1 MALSRA
7 AFLKLSALTAATGIL
22 SACTTGSTKDAGSSS
37 SSAASTGEYTIE
49 HAFGT
54 TTFTAVPQ
62 KIAVV
67 QPWKNPDAL
76 LALGVIPAGT
86 PKVSW
91 GQNAQDSTDWFD
103 TKLTELGGKLEDI
116 VRYDETDGPNY
127 EELAKLSPDAIFVPY
142 GNTDEE
148 TYKKLAEIAPV
159 VPAPKGVGAYET
171 SWQQCI
177 EMAGLM
183 LQRQD
188 DAKKVISDLEA
199 LIAEETAKFSNLKGA
214 TFIAG
219 YFDNENNTFG
229 AYTSGDSRPQFF
241 SSLGMESA
249 PYVAENEKTAES
261 VFLNISAE
269 VLDTVESDV
278 VWAWTNSPEDE
289 TAIKENELFQ
299 QLPALKNNAVVF
311 ESDKKAGLALSAASP
326 LSIAWVLKDTDTL
339 SKLSTAVEN
348 SKKAS

>member
-1 MALSRA
+1 MTLTRA
-7 AFLKLSALTAATGIL
+7 NFLKLSALTAAAGIL
-22 SACTTGSTKDAGSSS
+22 SACTTGSSDSASSNPS
-37 SSAASTGEYTIE
+37 ASTGEYTIE

-91 GQNAQDSTDWFD
+91 GQNGQDSTDWFD
-103 TKLTELGGKLEDI
+103 TKLTELGGSLNDI

-127 EELAKLSPDAIFVPY
+127 EELAKIEPDAIFVPY
-142 GNTDEE
+142 GNTGQEVYD
-148 TYKKLAEIAPV
+148 KLSAIAPV

-171 SWQQCI
+171 SWQQCV

-183 LQRQD
+183 LQRED

-199 LIAEETAKFSNLKGA
+199 LISEKTAEFPNLKGA

-241 SSLGMESA
+241 SSIGMESA
-249 PYVAENEKTAES
+249 PYVTENEGSAES

-278 VWAWTNSPEDE
+278 VWAWTNSPEEE
-289 TAIKENELFQ
+289 TTVKENQLFQ

-311 ESDKKAGLALSAASP
+311 ESDQKAGLALSAASP
-326 LSIAWVLKDTDTL
+326 LSIAWVLEDTQTL
-339 SKLSTAVEN
+339 SNLSTAVEN
-348 SKKAS
+348 TKKATA

>member
-1 MALSRA
+1 MTLTRA
-7 AFLKLSALTAATGIL
+7 NFLKLSALTAAAGIL
-22 SACTTGSTKDAGSSS
+22 SACTTGSGDSASSNS
-37 SSAASTGEYTIE
+37 SASTGEYTIE

-54 TTFTAVPQ
+54 TTFTSVPQ

-67 QPWKNPDAL
+67 QPWKNPDVL

-91 GQNAQDSTDWFD
+91 GQNDQDSTDWFD
-103 TKLTELGGKLEDI
+103 AKLTELGGNLNDI

-127 EELAKLSPDAIFVPY
+127 EELAKIEPDAIFVPY
-142 GNTDEE
+142 GDTSQEIYD
-148 TYKKLAEIAPV
+148 KLSAIAPV

-171 SWQQCI
+171 SWQQCV
-177 EMAGLM
+177 EMAGLI
-183 LQRQD
+183 LQRED
-188 DAKKVISDLEA
+188 DAKKVISDFEA
-199 LIAEETAKFSNLKGA
+199 LISEKTAEFPNLKGA

-219 YFDNENNTFG
+219 YFDNENSTFG

-249 PYVAENEKTAES
+249 PYITENEGGAES

-278 VWAWTNSPEDE
+278 VWAWTNSPEEE
-289 TAIKENELFQ
+289 TAVKENQLFQ

-326 LSIAWVLKDTDTL
+326 LSIAWVLEDTQIL
-339 SKLSTAVEN
+339 SDLSTAVEN
-348 SKKAS
+348 TKKATS